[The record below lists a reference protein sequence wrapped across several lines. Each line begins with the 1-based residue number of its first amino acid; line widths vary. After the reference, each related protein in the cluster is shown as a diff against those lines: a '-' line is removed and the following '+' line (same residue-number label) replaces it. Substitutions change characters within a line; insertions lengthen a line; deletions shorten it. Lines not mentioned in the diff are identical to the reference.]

1 MNRSRFLGILLYIVI
16 SIQVLSLFVVVSG
29 NRPHGRAADQAF
41 SRWLSART
49 PENEKNFHQEMDRL
63 DENARRIR
71 RYSAIVFCVN
81 TLFLIALLAK
91 GRHGPKEIKGDEAN
105 ATN

>member
-1 MNRSRFLGILLYIVI
+1 
-16 SIQVLSLFVVVSG
+16 
-29 NRPHGRAADQAF
+29 
-41 SRWLSART
+41 
-49 PENEKNFHQEMDRL
+49 MDRL